1 MFSFIFDLFFI
12 NLVEKMAK
20 NYHKNGINMYSN
32 IKRTISKDPEQLIKS
47 INHYIG
53 LENFAVL
60 HTVTKTRNFT
70 SILGSGG
77 QKMFFWAANRQKCIK
92 LIFFLDSSYFY
103 HNGPKKNGT
112 MHILKI

>member
-1 MFSFIFDLFFI
+1 
-12 NLVEKMAK
+12 MAK

-60 HTVTKTRNFT
+60 HTVTETRNFT
-70 SILGSGG
+70 SILGSGA
-77 QKMFFWAANRQKCIK
+77 KKWFFGRQTA
-92 LIFFLDSSYFY
+92 
-103 HNGPKKNGT
+103 KNA
-112 MHILKI
+112 